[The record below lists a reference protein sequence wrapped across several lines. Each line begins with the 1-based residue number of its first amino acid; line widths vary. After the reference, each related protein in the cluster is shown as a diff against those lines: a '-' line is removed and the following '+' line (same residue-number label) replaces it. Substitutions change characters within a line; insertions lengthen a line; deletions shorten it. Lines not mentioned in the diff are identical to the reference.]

1 MTKKIKFPILPHFPN
16 TLVDE
21 NLVPWVHVSSRHL
34 REVTVL
40 SGKDSLLLL
49 LPPPVL
55 DLRIFYPF
63 LNQSKAISQCIEW
76 GRKKISMD
84 GSRV

>member
-21 NLVPWVHVSSRHL
+21 NFVPRVYVSSRHL
-34 REVTVL
+34 
-40 SGKDSLLLL
+40 
-49 LPPPVL
+49 L
-55 DLRIFYPF
+55 DLSIFYPF
-63 LNQSKAISQCIEW
+63 LNQSKAGTQCIEW